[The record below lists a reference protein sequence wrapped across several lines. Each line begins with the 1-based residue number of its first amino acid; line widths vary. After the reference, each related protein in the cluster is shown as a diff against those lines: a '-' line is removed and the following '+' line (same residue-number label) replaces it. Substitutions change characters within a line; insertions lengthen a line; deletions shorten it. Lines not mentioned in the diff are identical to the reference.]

1 MKTKDLQDFIRC
13 NGWAWPGGYPL
24 ALMMLDGECI
34 DVKAARTNY
43 KQIRRNM
50 ELCTCNAWT
59 PAAVFIN
66 WEDED
71 LFCVASGR
79 QIQSAYGESA

>member
-13 NGWAWPGGYPL
+13 NGWAWPGGYPM

-34 DVKAARTNY
+34 DAKAARQNY

-50 ELCTCNAWT
+50 TDCTSRDWT

-71 LFCVASGR
+71 LFCAASGR